1 MRKNGMVLQAN
12 LFFYK
17 ERKMNKTDT
26 PTYGKV
32 CLTLR
37 LPPEVY
43 ADLMEYVYEKKKGER
58 GFSINQHIT
67 EVLTKSLKKKK

>member
-1 MRKNGMVLQAN
+1 
-12 LFFYK
+12 
-17 ERKMNKTDT
+17 MNKTDT

-37 LPPEVY
+37 LPPETY
-43 ADLMEYVYEKKKGER
+43 AELMDFVYEKKKTER

-67 EVLTKSLKKKK
+67 EVLTKSLKRKK

>member
-1 MRKNGMVLQAN
+1 
-12 LFFYK
+12 
-17 ERKMNKTDT
+17 MNKTNT

-37 LPPEVY
+37 LPPELY
-43 ADLMEYVYEKKKGER
+43 GELMEFVYEKKKGER

-67 EVLTKSLKKKK
+67 EVLTKSLKKGKK

>member
-1 MRKNGMVLQAN
+1 MKTIGFYKEI
-12 LFFYK
+12 LFSYK

-43 ADLMEYVYEKKKGER
+43 ADLMDYVYEKKKGER